1 MLNVFSQSDVGL
13 VRGNNEDFYFT
24 DNRYRRI
31 IVADGA
37 GGHDHGEIASRL
49 AVESCYQY
57 LTREDYL
64 EDTRDIPQTLM
75 ESITFAN
82 QQVIEYMKKH
92 MPDSNMGTTL
102 CCVHVGQK
110 ELSFAWMGDSRI
122 YLVGQEGKGIRQLSV
137 DHTLYQEMIDR
148 GEVGQAYKKSILS
161 RMLGNNPY
169 TRPDGDSIALEA
181 GDTVLVCSD
190 GLSDLVREDR
200 ILEAVSDAA
209 GDLPKCAQAL
219 IDLAK
224 GQGGR
229 DNITV
234 SLAVA
239 D

>member
-1 MLNVFSQSDVGL
+1 MLKLTSLTDVGL
-13 VRGNNEDFYFT
+13 VRENNEDYYFT
-24 DNRYRRI
+24 DPDNRLI

-64 EDTRDIPQTLM
+64 QDTSNVTQTLI

-82 QQVIEYMKKH
+82 SQVIEYKKKH
-92 MPDSNMGTTL
+92 LPDSNMGTTL
-102 CCVHVGQK
+102 SCVHVG
-110 ELSFAWMGDSRI
+110 EAEASYAWMGDSRI
-122 YLVGQEGKGIRQLSV
+122 YLIDRNENIISQLST

-148 GEVGQAYKKSILS
+148 GEVGQYDKKSILS

-169 TRPDGDSIALEA
+169 TQPDGDRSAICPGQLI
-181 GDTVLVCSD
+181 LVCSD
-190 GLSDLVREDR
+190 GLSDLVTEER
-200 ILEAVSDAA
+200 ILEVVTA
-209 GDLPKCAQAL
+209 GDGDFQHLATGL
-219 IDLAK
+219 VDLAK

-234 SLAVA
+234 ALAEA